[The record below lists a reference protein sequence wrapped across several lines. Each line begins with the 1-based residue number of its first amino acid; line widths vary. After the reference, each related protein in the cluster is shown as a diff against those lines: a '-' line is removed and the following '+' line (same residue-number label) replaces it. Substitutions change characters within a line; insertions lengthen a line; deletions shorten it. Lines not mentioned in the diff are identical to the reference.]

1 MHIWN
6 CGHNCFQELKK
17 GYSNTV
23 DSYSLNL
30 KFIST
35 CFSCSVFMDV
45 KGLNVFYKKK
55 NDNLVAVTHKTI
67 NHGVLFVSFLIV
79 HKNISDTK
87 RFLCSKPKAIIR
99 VQM

>member
-6 CGHNCFQELKK
+6 RGHNCFQELKK

-23 DSYSLNL
+23 DSYLLNL

-55 NDNLVAVTHKTI
+55 N
-67 NHGVLFVSFLIV
+67 
-79 HKNISDTK
+79 
-87 RFLCSKPKAIIR
+87 IIWLLLHIK
-99 VQM
+99 QYTMAS